1 MKMHLSDGEIRAYLD
16 KEIANIDGERIK
28 AHLDECSECQ
38 DRAEKLSIIGIQT
51 SELLSALKPQEQ
63 EAAQPSSQALSF
75 FERRYKAKENLT
87 MYDKIFNRKY
97 RFAWVAVGVI
107 AILVVAMLFP
117 QVRAV
122 GSSFLGLFRVE
133 QFTILQVDPDQ
144 LEEQLGSSSNF
155 EYMLS
160 EDVVIEE
167 FGEMVAAADAAEA
180 SSLAGFPVRLP
191 AAAHGEELLKVQ
203 PGAKISMK
211 VDLPKVQALLDE
223 IGATDQKLPSEL
235 DGAEVSMELPVA
247 VVAGFGN
254 CEVSPEM
261 IREAGVDPDGP
272 IPDLSECITLTQF
285 PSPEISAPPGLDI
298 AGIGEIFL
306 QLLGMTPEEAAQF
319 SQNVDW
325 TTTLVIPIPRYGT
338 EHQDVFV
345 DGVDGTL
352 IMQSQR
358 SEFPHYLLVWI
369 KEGVVYGLTGPG
381 TAESALEIAESLE

>member
-306 QLLGMTPEEAAQF
+306 QILGMTPEEAAQF

-345 DGVDGTL
+345 DGVEGTL

-358 SEFPHYLLVWI
+358 SEFPHYVLVWI
-369 KEGVVYGLTGPG
+369 KEGIVYGLTGPG

>member
-1 MKMHLSDGEIRAYLD
+1 
-16 KEIANIDGERIK
+16 
-28 AHLDECSECQ
+28 
-38 DRAEKLSIIGIQT
+38 
-51 SELLSALKPQEQ
+51 
-63 EAAQPSSQALSF
+63 
-75 FERRYKAKENLT
+75 
-87 MYDKIFNRKY
+87 
-97 RFAWVAVGVI
+97 
-107 AILVVAMLFP
+107 MLFP
-117 QVRAV
+117 QVRAI

-133 QFTILQVDPDQ
+133 QFTILQVDPDR

-155 EYMLS
+155 EYFLS

-167 FGEMVAAADAAEA
+167 FGEMMAAADAAEA

-191 AAAHGEELLKVQ
+191 TAAQGEELLKVQ
-203 PGAKISMK
+203 PGAKISME
-211 VDLPKVQALLDE
+211 VDLPKVQALVNE
-223 IGATDQKLPSEL
+223 IGGPDLELPPEL

-298 AGIGEIFL
+298 ASIGEIFL

-345 DGVDGTL
+345 DGVEGTL

-381 TAESALEIAESLE
+381 TADSALEIAESLE